1 MSQETQVERSSDDE
15 KELIKYAAIFSR
27 VQGTLVQ
34 QTPQV
39 SGDQNTETETTAGT
53 SATENKEHRPVTI
66 GDALQATS
74 ITAGTKA
81 VDRSDAAAIQAAEVR
96 ATGQTNIMPKGLA
109 ATAQSAAQI
118 NARNTNK
125 DKTTLAHV
133 LSNAKAKLPKD
144 RAVTRQ
150 DAEGV
155 MGAELRN
162 NPNITTF
169 PGGVAN
175 SVVAAARINQSHSQS
190 SQN

>member
-1 MSQETQVERSSDDE
+1 MSHEVQPYKTNDD
-15 KELIKYAAIFSR
+15 KNELIKYAEIFSR
-27 VQGTLVQ
+27 VQGTLVH

-39 SGDQNTETETTAGT
+39 SGEENTETETP
-53 SATENKEHRPVTI
+53 ATENQEHKPVTI

-74 ITAGTKA
+74 ITAGEKA

-109 ATAQSAAQI
+109 ATAQSAAQT

-125 DKTTLAHV
+125 EKTTLAHV

-144 RAVTRQ
+144 RPVTRQ

-155 MGAELRN
+155 VGAELRN
-162 NPNITTF
+162 NPNITTY
-169 PGGVAN
+169 PGGVAA
-175 SVVAAARINQSHSQS
+175 SMVAAARINQSHSES